1 MRLIQ
6 RLRRRLFPPR
16 DVIEGYENEE
26 LIETIYRK
34 TVAFRPE
41 GDWPLVANLT
51 AVLDFGGGA
60 GIHYKLAREQ
70 SPGIRWAVVET
81 PAMVH
86 RASTLATDQLK
97 FFDDIQLAAAWLG
110 SIDLMHSNGAI
121 QYVED
126 ALGTVEALCATRP
139 AKMVWYRVPI
149 GDVKAE
155 VQTSLLSNNGP
166 GELASGN
173 DKLVKYSRHWIPEAA
188 FVAAHKGY
196 QLSESGPDPR
206 ERGSQQFSFVRAHA

>member
-1 MRLIQ
+1 M
-6 RLRRRLFPPR
+6 
-16 DVIEGYENEE
+16 IEGYENDQ

-41 GDWPLVANLT
+41 GDWPLVANLK

-60 GIHYKLAREQ
+60 GIHYKLARQQ

-81 PAMVH
+81 PAMVR
-86 RASTLATDQLK
+86 RASELATDQLK
-97 FFDDIQLAAAWLG
+97 FFDDIQKAANWLG

-121 QYVED
+121 QYVDD
-126 ALGTVEALCATRP
+126 ALETVEALCAARP
-139 AKMVWYRVPI
+139 ARMVWYRVPI
-149 GDVKAE
+149 GDVARAE

-166 GELASGN
+166 GQLAADT
-173 DKLVKYSRHWIPEAA
+173 DKLVKYERHWIPEGA
-188 FVAAHKGY
+188 FVAAHNGY

-206 ERGSQQFSFVRAHA
+206 ERGSQQFTFVRSTD